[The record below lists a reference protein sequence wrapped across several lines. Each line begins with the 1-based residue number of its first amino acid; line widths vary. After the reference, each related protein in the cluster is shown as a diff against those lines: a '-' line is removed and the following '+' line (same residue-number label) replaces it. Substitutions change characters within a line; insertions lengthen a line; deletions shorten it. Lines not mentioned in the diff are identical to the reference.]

1 MTTSTAPSPASG
13 QREQQTQPDLPATM
27 RAAVLKSQG
36 DMALKTLPVPDLEPD
51 QVLVQVAAVG
61 VCGSD
66 VHYFEHGRIGD
77 YVVDHPLILGHEL
90 SGRIAAVGSAVDPA
104 RLGQRVAV
112 EPQRPCRKCKQCK
125 AGRYNLCPDI
135 EFYAT
140 PPIDGAFAEYVTI
153 QSDFAYDIPDSVSDE
168 AAALIEPL
176 SVGLWA
182 CERAGIRPG
191 SRVLI
196 AGAGPIGIIA
206 AQAARAFGATEIYIS
221 DIAEDRLAFALEHGA
236 THATNANTD
245 SVEGLDVDAFID
257 ASGAPQ
263 AVRSGIR
270 AVGPAGRVIL
280 VGLGADDV
288 ELPVSFIQNREIWL
302 SGVFRYTNT
311 WPLAIQLIADG
322 KVDLDILVT
331 GRFALA
337 ESEEA
342 LKAGKQPGQLKAVV
356 YPGR

>member
-1 MTTSTAPSPASG
+1 MTTTAQSPAPTAG
-13 QREQQTQPDLPATM
+13 LPATM
-27 RAAVLKSQG
+27 RANILKGQG
-36 DMALKTLPVPDLEPD
+36 DMAMATLPLPQLDAD

-66 VHYFEHGRIGD
+66 VHYYEHGRIGP

-104 RLGQRVAV
+104 RIGQRVAV
-112 EPQRPCRKCKQCK
+112 EPQRPCRKCRQCK

-182 CERAGIRPG
+182 CERAEIRPG

-236 THATNANTD
+236 THALNARTD
-245 SVEGLDVDAFID
+245 SAEGLDVDAFID

-263 AVRSGIR
+263 AVRSGIK
-270 AVGPAGRVIL
+270 AVAPAGRVIL

-288 ELPVSFIQNREIWL
+288 ELPVSYIQNREIWL

-311 WPLAIQLIADG
+311 WPLAVQLLANG
-322 KVDLDILVT
+322 KVDLDVLVT
-331 GRFALA
+331 GKFALS

-342 LKAGKQPGQLKAVV
+342 LKAGKQAGQLKAVV

>member
-1 MTTSTAPSPASG
+1 MTTSTAQSRTPGHP
-13 QREQQTQPDLPATM
+13 EVPATM
-27 RAAVLKSQG
+27 RAAVLKRQG
-36 DMALKTLPVPDLEPD
+36 DMAMETLSVPELDAD

-66 VHYFEHGRIGD
+66 VHYYEHGRIGD

-90 SGRIAAVGSAVDPA
+90 SGRIAAVGSDVDPS
-104 RLGQRVAV
+104 RVGRRVAV
-112 EPQRPCRKCKQCK
+112 EPQRPCRTCKQCK

-140 PPIDGAFAEYVTI
+140 PPIDGAFTEYVRI
-153 QSDFAYDIPDSVSDE
+153 QDDFAYDIPDSVSDE

-182 CERAGIRPG
+182 CERAQIKPG

-206 AQAARAFGATEIYIS
+206 AQAARAYGATEIYIT
-221 DIAEDRLAFALEHGA
+221 DIAEERLAFALEHGA
-236 THATNANTD
+236 THALNALTD
-245 SVEGLDVDAFID
+245 SAEGLDVDAFID

-263 AVRSGIR
+263 AVRSGIK

-288 ELPVSFIQNREIWL
+288 ELPVSYIQNREIWL

-331 GRFALA
+331 GKFALA
-337 ESEEA
+337 DSEEA
-342 LKAGKQPGQLKAVV
+342 LKAGKQAGQLKTVV

>member
-1 MTTSTAPSPASG
+1 MTTTTTQAPASASG
-13 QREQQTQPDLPATM
+13 LPPTM
-27 RAAVLKSQG
+27 RANILKSQG
-36 DMALKTLPVPDLEPD
+36 DMALETLPLPKPDAD

-66 VHYFEHGRIGD
+66 VHYYEHGRIGP

-90 SGRIAAVGSAVDPA
+90 SGRIAAVGSSVDPA
-104 RLGQRVAV
+104 RIGRRVAV

-125 AGRYNLCPDI
+125 AGHYNLCPDI
-135 EFYAT
+135 EFFAT

-182 CERAGIRPG
+182 CERAGIKPG

-206 AQAARAFGATEIYIS
+206 AQAARAYGATEIYIS
-221 DIAEDRLAFALEHGA
+221 DIAEDRLDFALEHGA
-236 THATNANTD
+236 THALNARTD
-245 SVEGLDVDAFID
+245 TVEGLDVDAFID

-263 AVRSGIR
+263 AVRSGIK
-270 AVGPAGRVIL
+270 AVAPAGRVIL

-288 ELPVSFIQNREIWL
+288 ELPVSYLQNREIWL

-322 KVDLDILVT
+322 KVDLDVLVT
-331 GRFALA
+331 GKFTLS
-337 ESEEA
+337 ESEDA

>member
-1 MTTSTAPSPASG
+1 MTTSTTQYSAAEQRHLPPA
-13 QREQQTQPDLPATM
+13 M
-27 RAAVLKSQG
+27 RAAALKSQG
-36 DMALKTLPVPDLEPD
+36 HMAMETLPVPRLEPD

-66 VHYFEHGRIGD
+66 VHYYEHGRIGD

-90 SGRIAAVGSAVDPA
+90 SGRITAAGSAVDPA
-104 RLGQRVAV
+104 RIGKRVAV
-112 EPQRPCRKCKQCK
+112 EPQRPCRTCKQCK

-140 PPIDGAFAEYVTI
+140 PPVDGAFAEYVTI
-153 QSDFAYDIPDSVSDE
+153 QSDFAYDIPDGVSDE

-182 CERAGIRPG
+182 CERAGIKPG

-206 AQAARAFGATEIYIS
+206 AQAARAFGATEIHIS
-221 DIAEDRLAFALEHGA
+221 DISEDRLGFALEHGA
-236 THATNANTD
+236 THAVNARTD
-245 SVEGLDVDAFID
+245 RVEGLDVDAFID

-263 AVRSGIR
+263 AVRSGIK
-270 AVGPAGRVIL
+270 AVAPAGRVIL

-288 ELPVSFIQNREIWL
+288 ELPVSYIQNREIWL

-322 KVDLDILVT
+322 KVDLDVLVT

-337 ESEEA
+337 EAEEA
-342 LKAGKQPGQLKAVV
+342 LKAGKQPGQLKAIV

>member
-1 MTTSTAPSPASG
+1 MTTLIPHYSAPD
-13 QREQQTQPDLPATM
+13 QRHLPSTM
-27 RAAVLKSQG
+27 RAAVLKRQG
-36 DMALKTLPVPDLEPD
+36 EMAMETLPVPRLQPD

-66 VHYFEHGRIGD
+66 VHYYEHGRIGD

-90 SGRIAAVGSAVDPA
+90 SGRIAAVGSAVDA
-104 RLGQRVAV
+104 DRVGRRVAV
-112 EPQRPCRKCKQCK
+112 EPQRPCRTCRQCK

-140 PPIDGAFAEYVTI
+140 PPVDGAFAEYVSI

-182 CERAGIRPG
+182 CERAGIKPG

-206 AQAARAFGATEIYIS
+206 AQAARAFGASEIYIS
-221 DIAEDRLAFALEHGA
+221 DIAEDRLAFALKHGA
-236 THATNANTD
+236 THALDARTD
-245 SVEGLDVDAFID
+245 RVEGLDVDAFID
-257 ASGAPQ
+257 ASGAPV
-263 AVRSGIR
+263 AVRSGIK
-270 AVGPAGRVIL
+270 AVAPAGKVIL

-288 ELPVSFIQNREIWL
+288 ELPVSYIQNREIWL

-311 WPLAIQLIADG
+311 WPLAVQLIADG
-322 KVDLDILVT
+322 KVDLDVLVT
-331 GRFALA
+331 ARFALA

-342 LKAGKQPGQLKAVV
+342 LKAGKQPGQLKAIV